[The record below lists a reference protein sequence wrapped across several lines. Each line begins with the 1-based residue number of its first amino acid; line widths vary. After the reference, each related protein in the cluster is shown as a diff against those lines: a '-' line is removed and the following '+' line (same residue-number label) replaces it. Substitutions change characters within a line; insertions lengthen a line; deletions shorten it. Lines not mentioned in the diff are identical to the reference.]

1 LTSPELRAEQLRT
14 GGQDTD
20 LPQSLDSHDHIFSN
34 LHFRLGLKS
43 LGSLPPPKMFSKSP
57 IAALSSAL
65 NWRYRLIGPSFC
77 TRSHGRERILLA
89 GAPNLAHPAARSSVA
104 EGEAGMN
111 DPYNLQRFVD
121 AQEPVFEQVLSE
133 LRQGH
138 KRTHWIWFIFP
149 QIKGLGHSELARK
162 FAISSREEAEA
173 YLNHPVLGRRLKEC
187 TQLVTLVEGRS
198 INRIFGSPD
207 DMKFR
212 SSMTLFANVASENP
226 VFKEALQKY
235 FQGNPDPL
243 TLQRL

>member
-1 LTSPELRAEQLRT
+1 
-14 GGQDTD
+14 
-20 LPQSLDSHDHIFSN
+20 
-34 LHFRLGLKS
+34 
-43 LGSLPPPKMFSKSP
+43 
-57 IAALSSAL
+57 
-65 NWRYRLIGPSFC
+65 
-77 TRSHGRERILLA
+77 
-89 GAPNLAHPAARSSVA
+89 
-104 EGEAGMN
+104 
-111 DPYNLQRFVD
+111 VD

-198 INRIFGSPD
+198 INQIFGSPD